1 MIPNKKYILYLKGPL
16 LMLTSFSH
24 PSWSSKKTPPLPS
37 LCCQVIFRQ
46 IAYHV
51 PKCLAPLAAL
61 QGASAYQMC
70 LILLPGRWDWVS
82 TFTCSLLCRPG
93 WWQALIRSQM
103 NRIPHPLSYHLLFC
117 WGLSS
122 YWCALSHQTFICS
135 RSFLRSLKCA
145 CVIPRAGMDTSIEI
159 FSFST
164 ALFLLHL
171 GFVCFLT
178 LSSIEIR

>member
-1 MIPNKKYILYLKGPL
+1 
-16 LMLTSFSH
+16 MLASVSH
-24 PSWSSKKTPPLPS
+24 PLWTLKRTPSLPS
-37 LCCQVIFRQ
+37 LCSQVIFRQ
-46 IAYHV
+46 IAYQMFV
-51 PKCLAPLAAL
+51 SLAAL
-61 QGASAYQMC
+61 QGVSAYQMC

-93 WWQALIRSQM
+93 WWQTSIKSQM

-122 YWCALSHQTFICS
+122 YWCALSHQTFICL

-145 CVIPRAGMDTSIEI
+145 CVIPRAGMDTSVEI

-164 ALFLLHL
+164 ALLMLQL
-171 GFVCFLT
+171 GFVCFSA
-178 LSSIEIR
+178 LSSIEVR